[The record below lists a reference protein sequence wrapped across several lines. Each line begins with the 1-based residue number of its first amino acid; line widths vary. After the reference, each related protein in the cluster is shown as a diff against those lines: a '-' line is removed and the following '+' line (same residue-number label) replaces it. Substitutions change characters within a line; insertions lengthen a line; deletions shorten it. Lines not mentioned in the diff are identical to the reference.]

1 MAKIELEKCPISQCL
16 DVIPKLFQI
25 RRVCAKKI
33 DNNPSNFWVSK
44 VAIYGAYDQY
54 KLCF

>member
-33 DNNPSNFWVSK
+33 DNNPCTHLVSK
-44 VAIYGAYDQY
+44 VAFYDTYDQY